1 MQQSAAVLDRPA
13 PGRASLIGLIA
24 IAVFINYID
33 RGNLATAAP
42 LIKNELHLTTLQI
55 GLLTSAFFWTY
66 TPCQLLAGWVA
77 DRLGGNRTL
86 ALGFAVWSLATAL
99 TSLAGGL
106 AALLALRV
114 LLGIGESA
122 AFPCLSKLFAEH
134 VPREELGVA
143 NGCMVSGMM
152 FGPAFGMLA
161 GGLMLATVG
170 WRAMFLWFGAIALL
184 WLIPWLRLTSARTLP
199 GRRSSFQTVRP
210 SPPPYREILGSRAFW
225 GASLGHFALVFA
237 QYFLL
242 SWLPLW
248 LVQQHGYSIP
258 QMARLGAAVYCAA
271 GASTMFFGWF
281 VDRLIAGGV
290 PITTA
295 RKGVSVIGHVGA
307 ALGLVGCVFAQGT
320 AVIVCLFVSAA
331 CLMMVSLW
339 PITQTLAGPRAAARW
354 VGIQNALAN
363 TAGIVGPVITGW
375 IVDTT
380 RSFDAAFLM
389 AAAVAL
395 AGALGWAF
403 IVRRVEPVVWSSS

>member
-1 MQQSAAVLDRPA
+1 MQQSAAVLGRPA
-13 PGRASLIGLIA
+13 QGRASLIGLIT

-33 RGNLATAAP
+33 RGNLAMAAP
-42 LIKNELHLTTLQI
+42 LIRNELHLTTLQV

-66 TPCQLLAGWVA
+66 TPCQLLGGWVA

-86 ALGFAVWSLATAL
+86 ALGFAIWSLATAL

-106 AALLALRV
+106 AALLALRI
-114 LLGIGESA
+114 LLGIGESV

-161 GGLMLATVG
+161 GGLILATVG
-170 WRAMFLWFGAIALL
+170 WRAMFLWFGAIAML
-184 WLIPWLRLTSARTLP
+184 WLIPWLRFTSARSP
-199 GRRSSFQTVRP
+199 GRKSSFQAVRT
-210 SPPPYREILGSRAFW
+210 SAPPYREILGNRAFW
-225 GASLGHFALVFA
+225 GASLGHFSLVFA

-248 LVQQHGYSIP
+248 LVQQHGYSVP

-295 RKGVSVIGHVGA
+295 RKGVSVFGHIGA
-307 ALGLVGCVFAQGT
+307 ALGLIGCVFAPGA
-320 AVIVCLFVSAA
+320 AVIVWLFVSAS
-331 CLMMVSLW
+331 CLMMISLW

-354 VGIQNALAN
+354 VGMQNALAN
-363 TAGIVGPVITGW
+363 TAGIVGPLITGW

-395 AGALGWAF
+395 AGAVGWAF
-403 IVRRVEPVVWSSS
+403 LVRRVEPVVWSSS

>member
-1 MQQSAAVLDRPA
+1 V
-13 PGRASLIGLIA
+13 GLIA
-24 IAVFINYID
+24 VAVFINYID

-42 LIKNELHLTTLQI
+42 LIKSELHLTTLQI

-66 TPCQLLAGWVA
+66 TPCQLLGSWVA
-77 DRLGGNRTL
+77 DRLGGYRTL

-99 TSLAGGL
+99 TSIAGGL
-106 AALLALRV
+106 ATLFVLRV
-114 LLGIGESA
+114 LLGIGESV

-134 VPREELGVA
+134 VPPEELGVA
-143 NGCMVSGMM
+143 NGCMVSGTM

-161 GGLMLATVG
+161 GGLVLATLG
-170 WRAMFLWFGAIALL
+170 WRAMFLCFGVVAML
-184 WLIPWLRLTSARTLP
+184 WLIPWLRFTGARASP
-199 GRRSSFQTVRP
+199 GRRSSFQAGRAP
-210 SPPPYREILGSRAFW
+210 PPPPYREILGRRAFW
-225 GASLGHFALVFA
+225 GTTLGHFAVVFA

-271 GASTMFFGWF
+271 GASTMFFGWL

-290 PITTA
+290 SITTA
-295 RKGVSVIGHVGA
+295 RKAVSVIGHVGA
-307 ALGLVGCVFAQGT
+307 ALGLAGCVFAQG
-320 AVIVCLFVSAA
+320 AGVIVCLFASAS

-380 RSFDAAFLM
+380 KSFDAAFLI

-395 AGALGWAF
+395 AGAVGWVF
-403 IVRRVEPVVWSSS
+403 LVRRVEPLVWVSA